1 MKPDRDARP
10 DPESFLRLANRDPK
24 RGHLKVYLGQAA
36 GVGKT
41 YKMLDDAHTMRRR
54 GIDVVVA
61 LVETHGRAETAS
73 RIGDLEVVP
82 RRSVAYKGATL
93 EEMDLDAV
101 LARKP
106 DVAIVDE
113 LAHTNAPGSKNEK
126 RWQDVLDLL
135 AAGISVTTAVNVQ
148 HLEGVQDV
156 VKSATG
162 LEVKERVP
170 DRVIRDA
177 DAVVNV
183 DLPGPELRDRL
194 KQGKIY
200 PPAQAAQA
208 LENFFREE
216 NLKALREL
224 ALRETAENVD
234 HGPTETA
241 AVRHDFRHVPRGL
254 PRARRRRA
262 AARPARG
269 ARPDPP
275 RLAHGGP
282 DEHALV
288 RPLREAEAR
297 PAREPLRE
305 GAPGAHG
312 EHPARD
318 LPRRDDRLPR
328 VRGRRAGPARLR
340 ARGEG
345 RGPHRRAARRARA
358 SWDGSRR
365 ASSPACSRAPAESTS
380 SWSTSTA
387 RPPRERGRPPPF

>member
-10 DPESFLRLANRDPK
+10 DPESFLKLANRDPK
-24 RGHLKVYLGQAA
+24 RGHLKVYIGQAA

-61 LVETHGRAETAS
+61 LVDTHGRAETAS

-82 RRSVAYKGATL
+82 RRNVAYKGATL
-93 EEMDLDAV
+93 DEMDLDAV
-101 LARKP
+101 VARRP
-106 DVAIVDE
+106 EVAVVDE

-135 AAGISVTTAVNVQ
+135 AGGISVMTAVNVQ

-194 KQGKIY
+194 KEGKIY

-216 NLKALREL
+216 NLRALREL

-241 AVRHDFRHVPRGL
+241 PSVATSGAF
-254 PRARRRRA
+254 A
-262 AARPARG
+262 AASPARVAVALPLDPLVARALIRRGSRMAGRMNTRWYAIYVRRKRDQPENLSAKAHRELTENIQLAISLGATIVYRESEDVAQALLDFAREEKVGVLVVGRPSRTGIRGRVVPGIVSRVLDG
-269 ARPDPP
+269 ARGIDVFV
-275 RLAHGGP
+275 A
-282 DEHALV
+282 DIE
-288 RPLREAEAR
+288 REA
-297 PAREPLRE
+297 PA
-305 GAPGAHG
+305 
-312 EHPARD
+312 
-318 LPRRDDRLPR
+318 
-328 VRGRRAGPARLR
+328 
-340 ARGEG
+340 
-345 RGPHRRAARRARA
+345 
-358 SWDGSRR
+358 
-365 ASSPACSRAPAESTS
+365 
-380 SWSTSTA
+380 
-387 RPPRERGRPPPF
+387 